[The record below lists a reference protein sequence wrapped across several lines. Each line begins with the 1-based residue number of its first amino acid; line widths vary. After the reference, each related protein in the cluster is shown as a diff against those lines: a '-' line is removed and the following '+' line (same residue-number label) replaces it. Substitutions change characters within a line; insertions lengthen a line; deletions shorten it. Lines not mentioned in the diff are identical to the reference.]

1 MSLLR
6 YLLCIGI
13 APITLCAQHAYYW
26 VPVANHL
33 ASDAANWRRGS
44 CSGPSGQMPGIN
56 DSLIFS
62 KCNGTSNNCTIDV
75 DLNVKHIE
83 LKSSYQAVVTIQ
95 PGKNLT
101 FSKGKFNG
109 GTFIASTGNITA
121 EKSFKINGAQFT
133 APSGTLYVKK
143 EFVFSSG
150 SFHHNNGLVVLQ
162 KGSGSTTKITGNSAT
177 VPALNLY
184 RLELSPSGSNGTT
197 FDFNHLKVFV
207 HNELKCS
214 GTKPLIVQ

>member
-1 MSLLR
+1 MPVLRLL
-6 YLLCIGI
+6 LTGI
-13 APITLCAQHAYYW
+13 FLVPFALAAQHAYYW
-26 VPVANHL
+26 VPQTNQL
-33 ASDAANWRRGS
+33 ASDPANWRRAS
-44 CSGPSGQMPGIN
+44 CSGPSGQLPGAN

-62 KCNGTSNNCTIDV
+62 KCSGTSHNCTVDL

-83 LKSSYQAVVTIQ
+83 LKSSYQAVVTVQ
-95 PGKNLT
+95 AGKNIT
-101 FSKGKFNG
+101 FSKGKFSG
-109 GTFIASTGNITA
+109 GTFVANSGNITA
-121 EKSFKINGAQFT
+121 EKSLKISGTQFT

-162 KGSGSTTKITGNSAT
+162 KGSGSTTKISGNSAT

-197 FDFNHLKVFV
+197 FD
-207 HNELKCS
+207 
-214 GTKPLIVQ
+214 